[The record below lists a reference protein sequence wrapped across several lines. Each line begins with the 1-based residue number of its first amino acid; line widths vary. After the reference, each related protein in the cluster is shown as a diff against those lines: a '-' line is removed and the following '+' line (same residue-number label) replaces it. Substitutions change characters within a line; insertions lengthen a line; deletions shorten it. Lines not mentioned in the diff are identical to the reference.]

1 MKIIDPIEITKANVI
16 STNAQDE
23 LLPAWQ
29 VEGVQ
34 FPQNFPGQTVDY
46 RGDTIAYHNDRQ
58 VFVYSRAQNQSRL
71 VAEVTGNAPNETL
84 VLYDVNGIG
93 DSEALNTGGVASEFR
108 QVRLSPNELSVA
120 FVLSSGVM
128 VVMDLQNGA
137 IDFNLGAVDTVEFS
151 ESGAYLAT
159 MGSRFRVINASTF
172 VVEQQEF
179 STFATSAHIAF
190 SSDETR
196 CMAVGVSNI
205 NFSGSPYKLYT
216 LEIANGNFQVEDL
229 PIQATDLI
237 SRPGFNEVTVTYV
250 NRVETRIPGTAG
262 VDSFLPF
269 ITRGALAGIYSSDG
283 QMLYL
288 LGVSPKNQLVAAD
301 RVNETTQT
309 VAVSSYDVG
318 SASKWANLALSS
330 GELALTDIDQG
341 FQFILESTLSA
352 PSGNVNPQFESGERT
367 IFQNRIYEAQQ
378 ATQTRPDVGALESA
392 WLDLGPVNSLRMF
405 DGKIGSVTE
414 TEGDLEVVLQVEG
427 IADGLA
433 LFGLQAGSVQL
444 EILDSSD
451 AVVFDTGSLSLI
463 DNSAATDW
471 YQYFFEPI
479 SYRQE
484 FSFTK
489 LPPYRNARI
498 RVTLSSAGVPVKV
511 GALILGSVRRIGDSQ
526 FGAQT
531 GIDSF
536 SRKERDVFGNFDIIK
551 RGFSKTANLPV
562 SLPSAQI
569 AYVQQLLASLE
580 SKPVVYIGAESQRQT
595 IIYGFYASFDMV
607 LSGPL
612 YSDYNLEIEGLTQ

>member
-1 MKIIDPIEITKANVI
+1 MKIIDPIEITKGNVI

-34 FPQNFPGQTVDY
+34 FPQNFGGQTVDY
-46 RGDTIAYHNDRQ
+46 QGDTVAYHNDTK
-58 VFVYSRAQNQSRL
+58 VYVYSRSMNQSRL
-71 VAEVTGNAPNETL
+71 VAEVVGVAPDQDL
-84 VLYDVNGIG
+84 LLYDTSGNSTSASLNANGDTTTWRQVKLSPDESTLCLVAVTG
-93 DSEALNTGGVASEFR
+93 LMVVVDLQDGSLLLSDGGVD
-108 QVRLSPNELSVA
+108 SVA
-120 FVLSSGVM
+120 YSASG
-128 VVMDLQNGA
+128 N
-137 IDFNLGAVDTVEFS
+137 
-151 ESGAYLAT
+151 YLAR
-159 MGSRFRVINASTF
+159 MGSRIVVWETTNWATIASSSFLYGIRSQVVFNAAETLC
-172 VVEQQEF
+172 V
-179 STFATSAHIAF
+179 AIAVSPNLPV
-190 SSDETR
+190 SSR
-196 CMAVGVSNI
+196 
-205 NFSGSPYKLYT
+205 YRYYT
-216 LEIANGNFQVEDL
+216 LDISDSSLDFETL
-229 PIQATDLI
+229 PSQATALI
-237 SRPGFNEVTVTYV
+237 SRPGVNEVTVAYVSSLETRTPGVASSDQRLTYV
-250 NRVETRIPGTAG
+250 NQ
-262 VDSFLPF
+262 
-269 ITRGALAGIYSSDG
+269 GAIAGIYSADG
-283 QMLYL
+283 GTLYL
-288 LGVSPKNQLVAAD
+288 LSLSLKTELVVVD
-301 RVNETTQT
+301 RVGQTTQAIT
-309 VAVSSYDVG
+309 VNSFDVARAG
-318 SASKWANLALSS
+318 QRADIGLSE
-330 GELALTDIDQG
+330 GELAFTDVDHG

-607 LSGPL
+607 LSGPR